1 MKRKIY
7 STLFIA
13 IVGTGL
19 ISCKKEELQ
28 ISTSI
33 STTKVVDEQETKV
46 GKKLNNPFAIDNMR
60 NAYASISNQK
70 SLLKLESNKLYVK
83 FLPMNSDELN
93 KLNSDSLILSDI
105 PLDVEVNQYGTF
117 YNDPATL
124 SNGTT
129 WLYTTVDLGYDFGN
143 IKYEII
149 DSLYLPNEEG
159 FTQKSKNLF
168 TTISKD
174 ELESKALELAGY
186 VDESKNEFENKT
198 TRHRPKGYIR
208 VQ

>member
-1 MKRKIY
+1 
-7 STLFIA
+7 
-13 IVGTGL
+13 
-19 ISCKKEELQ
+19 
-28 ISTSI
+28 
-33 STTKVVDEQETKV
+33 
-46 GKKLNNPFAIDNMR
+46 MR

-83 FLPMNSDELN
+83 FLPMNSEELN

-117 YNDPATL
+117 YNDPAKL

-168 TTISKD
+168 TSISKD

-208 VQ
+208 VQQSINGSNLPVPVKQLKIRSRWWFDYGTGYTNDNGYFECNVSPR